1 MVSAPP
7 LVPLSAPQQ
16 AKNWIT
22 KPLDFLDRSFQEFGD
37 VFTLNLGALGETV
50 FFCHP
55 DAVATIFKFH
65 GDLFECHQFNVSY
78 RDLMGDNALFLQ
90 NGEAH
95 RRLRRIMMPPFHRE
109 RVQKYSDAII
119 RLTQEA
125 MGDWRRG
132 KVINVRRF
140 CHELALAILME
151 IVFGDNPAPGEQI
164 QDWFKAE
171 VFKETEGWK
180 PWFGYGKLQP
190 QIRDLITRE
199 IQRRLDSGDL
209 GQTDLLNWL
218 HLSTDE
224 GGQPLTPTELEDQL
238 LTLMITAVD
247 PVAMSLAWALFW
259 IQKLP
264 EVQRRVQEEIDSLDG
279 ALDPQK
285 INALSYLGAVCQ
297 ETLRLHPILPTVS
310 GRRLTEERE
319 ILGYTLPQ
327 GTTVVACAYLVHR
340 RPELYPDPLSFKP
353 ERFLERDYSP
363 YEYFP
368 FGGGNRQCLG
378 AALAPLE
385 LKLILA
391 TVLSQHRLSLVEPTL
406 PETVRYGTL
415 VAPSANFRLLII
427 Q

>member
-1 MVSAPP
+1 MASSPP

-22 KPLDFLDRSFQEFGD
+22 KPLEFLDRSFREYGD

-55 DAVATIFKFH
+55 DAVAAIFKLH

-95 RRLRRIMMPPFHRE
+95 RRLRRIMTPPFHRE
-109 RVQKYSDAII
+109 RVQKYSDSIL

-125 MGDWRRG
+125 IGDWRRG

-151 IVFGDNPAPGEQI
+151 IVFGDNPAPGKQI
-164 QDWFKAE
+164 QDWFRAE

-190 QIRDLITRE
+190 QIRDLITQE
-199 IQRRLDSGDL
+199 IRRRLDSGDL

-224 GGQPLTPTELEDQL
+224 KGQPLTPTELQDQL

-247 PVAMSLAWALFW
+247 PIAMSLAWALFW

-264 EVQRRVQEEIDSLDG
+264 EVQRRVQTEIDGLGG
-279 ALDPQK
+279 ALNPEK
-285 INALSYLGAVCQ
+285 INALPYLGAVCQ

-319 ILGYTLPQ
+319 ILGYTLPA
-327 GTTVVACAYLVHR
+327 GTTVAACAYLVHR
-340 RPELYPDPLSFKP
+340 RPELYPDPLAFKP

-415 VAPSANFRLLII
+415 VAPAANFRLLVL

>member
-1 MVSAPP
+1 MVTAPP

-55 DAVATIFKFH
+55 DAVATIFKLH

-78 RDLMGDNALFLQ
+78 RNLMGDNALFLQ

-95 RRLRRIMMPPFHRE
+95 RRLRRIMTPPFHRE
-109 RVQKYSDAII
+109 RVQKYSDSIL

-125 MGDWRRG
+125 MADWRRG

-140 CHELALAILME
+140 CHELALGILME
-151 IVFGDNPAPGEQI
+151 IVFGDHPAPGEQI
-164 QDWFKAE
+164 QAWFKAE

-190 QIRDLITRE
+190 QIRDLITQE

-224 GGQPLTPTELEDQL
+224 EGQPLTPTELQDQL

-247 PVAMSLAWALFW
+247 PIAMSLAWALFW

-264 EVQRRVQEEIDSLDG
+264 EVQRRVQAEIESLGG
-279 ALDPQK
+279 ALDPEK
-285 INALSYLGAVCQ
+285 INALPYLGAVCQ

-319 ILGYTLPQ
+319 ILGYTLPA

-340 RPELYPDPLSFKP
+340 RPELYPDPLSFQP

-391 TVLSQHRLSLVEPTL
+391 SVLSQHRLSLVEPTL

-415 VAPSANFRLLII
+415 VAPAAHFRLLVL